1 MDRGAWQ
8 SPWGYKQSD
17 MNEQLTHYLS
27 MLQAHAA
34 GLSKRQVTFTPC
46 LKVAISYLKLFQQQ
60 R

>member
-8 SPWGYKQSD
+8 SPWGYKESD

-27 MLQAHAA
+27 MLQAPVA
-34 GLSKRQVTFTPC
+34 GLSKMQVTFTPC
-46 LKVAISYLKLFQQQ
+46 LKVAILYLKPFQQH